1 MRDIGKVYGL
11 NGKEINCCVGVNIA
25 VSVVPSDK
33 SFTMSGIRLF
43 AVATD
48 LSICDK
54 CSERESCK
62 IDEKELLKKTQSY
75 LIKKNVFP

>member
-1 MRDIGKVYGL
+1 MRDIGKVYAL

-33 SFTMSGIRLF
+33 SFTLSGVRLF
-43 AVATD
+43 EVATD

-54 CSERESCK
+54 CSERERCNV
-62 IDEKELLKKTQSY
+62 DEKELLKKTQSY
-75 LIKKNVFP
+75 LIKKKVFP